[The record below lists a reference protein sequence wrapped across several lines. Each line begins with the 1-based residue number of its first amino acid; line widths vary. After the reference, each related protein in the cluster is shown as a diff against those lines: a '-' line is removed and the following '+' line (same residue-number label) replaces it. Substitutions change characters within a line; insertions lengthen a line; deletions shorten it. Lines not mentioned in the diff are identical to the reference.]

1 MTTPASSSVNRDS
14 GVTYAGMKDKQ
25 DSNKLT
31 RKESSENRAIYK
43 NVCHIKSPS
52 LEVKRTSS
60 EVGSRIGFESDMD
73 TKILIHRSKST
84 KSSVKGETIKKA
96 IAILESNKSTIIKS
110 TGGQSVSRT
119 PSNKLSDL
127 DHTKLQGR
135 N

>member
-1 MTTPASSSVNRDS
+1 MTTPTSPSVNRDS
-14 GVTYAGMKDKQ
+14 SVTYAGMKDKQ

-60 EVGSRIGFESDMD
+60 EVGSRISFESDMD

-84 KSSVKGETIKKA
+84 KSVKGETIKKA
-96 IAILESNKSTIIKS
+96 IAMLESNKSPIIKS

-119 PSNKLSDL
+119 PSSKLSDL